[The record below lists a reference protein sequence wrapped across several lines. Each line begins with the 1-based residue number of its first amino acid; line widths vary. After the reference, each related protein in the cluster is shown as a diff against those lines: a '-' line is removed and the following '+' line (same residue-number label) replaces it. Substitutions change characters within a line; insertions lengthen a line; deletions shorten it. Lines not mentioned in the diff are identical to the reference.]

1 MSKPD
6 WKDAPEWAGV
16 LVRQKYFDGWLYCWA
31 EEYKHHACARWVTDR
46 EISKFILDIDCW
58 ALVESRP

>member
-16 LVRQKYFDGWLYCWA
+16 LVEHKVHRGTFA
-31 EEYKHHACARWVTDR
+31 WVEDFSDR
-46 EISKFILDIDCW
+46 
-58 ALVESRP
+58 SRLRVIGTVKPNEFTIITSWWELLERRP